1 MLIQHILQS
10 GKTLQIKGTAGSG
23 KTHFLKL
30 LLKEAL
36 SQKQFEKIEI
46 FSMCKEEWK
55 EFEKKE
61 NVEHIHLTE
70 FMQRK
75 ISEETQGFPKLI
87 IVDGF
92 SEICELEDDFIKAKD
107 FKEREEFLKNYILKS
122 SRTAHHKV
130 IVSDQTR
137 FLELPSQKISF
148 NIQEGLKKR
157 GHFIFEEEIS
167 MDEVEGRVHHV

>member
-10 GKTLQIKGTAGSG
+10 EKTLQIKGMAGSG

-55 EFEKKE
+55 EFEKNE

-75 ISEETQGFPKLI
+75 ISEETQDSPKLI

-92 SEICELEDDFIKAKD
+92 SEICKLEDDFIKAKD

-130 IVSDQTR
+130 IVSDQTGY
-137 FLELPSQKISF
+137 LELPSQKILF
-148 NIQEGLKKR
+148 KTRAGLKKR
-157 GHFIFEEEIS
+157 SYFIFDEEIN
-167 MDEVEGRVHHV
+167 MDEVDGRVHHV

>member
-10 GKTLQIKGTAGSG
+10 EKTLQIKGAAGSG

-30 LLKEAL
+30 LLNKAL

-55 EFEKKE
+55 EFEKYE
-61 NVEHIHLTE
+61 NVERIHLTE

-75 ISEETQGFPKLI
+75 ITEGTQNFPKLI
-87 IVDGF
+87 LVDGF
-92 SEICELEDDFIKAKD
+92 SEICELEDDFNKAKD

-122 SRTAHHKV
+122 SRTALHKV
-130 IVSDQTR
+130 IVSDQTGY
-137 FLELPSQKISF
+137 LEFPSQKISF
-148 NIQEGLKKR
+148 KTREGLKKR
-157 GHFIFEEEIS
+157 SCSIFDEEIS
-167 MDEVEGRVHHV
+167 MDEVDERVHHV

>member
-10 GKTLQIKGTAGSG
+10 ETALQITGTAGSG

-30 LLKEAL
+30 LLNEAL

-55 EFEKKE
+55 EFKKYE

-75 ISEETQGFPKLI
+75 ISEGTQDFPKLI

-92 SEICELEDDFIKAKD
+92 SELCELEDDFNKAKD
-107 FKEREEFLKNYILKS
+107 VKERKVFLKNYILKN

-130 IVSDQTR
+130 IVSVQTG

-148 NIQEGLKKR
+148 NTREGLKKR

-167 MDEVEGRVHHV
+167 MDEVDESVKK